1 MSEAIAIVLKGKHNP
16 MKAHER
22 VKRFYDWG
30 QVTERT
36 EKVYNSVIKS
46 ERRDL
51 WTRIQR

>member
-1 MSEAIAIVLKGKHNP
+1 MSEAIAIVSKGIHDP
-16 MKAHER
+16 MIAHRR
-22 VKRFYDWG
+22 VKDFYDWA

-36 EKVYNSVIKS
+36 EMVYASVVKS